1 MKKNNLISRT
11 ILFVIALFIIALGV
25 ALITRANL
33 GTSPA
38 ACPPYVLSLVPDS
51 LMTMGNY
58 MCCMQVMFVLAQIAI
73 LRRQFESFQLFQ
85 FAASFLFGFYTDLA
99 MMLTVWLP
107 GGTYA
112 LSWLWLITGCAVMGA
127 GIVLEIQASLLL
139 LPGEGV
145 VAAISKLG
153 HWEFHTIKII
163 NDVVMTLTG
172 IIIAWVMI
180 GGIEGVREGT
190 VVSAFLVG
198 FMVKLFKRPLQ
209 PVEAWV
215 NRESALE

>member
-1 MKKNNLISRT
+1 MKKSNLISRT
-11 ILFVIALFIIALGV
+11 ILFVISLFIIALGV
-25 ALITRANL
+25 AMITCANL

-38 ACPPYVLSLVPDS
+38 ACPSYVLSLAPGS
-51 LMTMGNY
+51 PLTMGTY

-73 LRRQFESFQLFQ
+73 LRRQFEPFQLFQ
-85 FAASFLFGFYTDLA
+85 FAASFLFGFYTDIA
-99 MMLTVWLP
+99 MMLTEWLP
-107 GGTYA
+107 VGTYA
-112 LSWLWLITGCAVMGA
+112 LSWLWLIVGCAVMGA

-145 VAAISKLG
+145 VAAISKVG
-153 HWEFHTIKII
+153 HWQFHTIKII

-172 IIIAWVMI
+172 VIIAWFMI

-198 FMVKLFKRPLQ
+198 FMVRLFKHPLQ
-209 PVEAWV
+209 PVEEWV
-215 NRESALE
+215 NR

>member
-11 ILFVIALFIIALGV
+11 ILFVISLFIIALGV

-38 ACPPYVLSLVPDS
+38 ACPPYVLSLVPGS
-51 LMTMGNY
+51 LMTMGTY

-73 LRRQFESFQLFQ
+73 LRRQFEPFQLFQ

-99 MMLTVWLP
+99 MMVTAWLP
-107 GGTYA
+107 VGTYM
-112 LSWLWLITGCAVMGA
+112 LSWLWLIVGCAVMGA

-139 LPGEGV
+139 LPGEGI
-145 VAAISKLG
+145 VAAISKVG
-153 HWEFHTIKII
+153 HWQFHTIKII

-172 IIIAWVMI
+172 VIIAWVMI

-190 VVSAFLVG
+190 VVSAFLVS

-215 NRESALE
+215 NR

>member
-1 MKKNNLISRT
+1 MKKNNLIPRI
-11 ILFVIALFIIALGV
+11 ILFVISLFIIALGV

-38 ACPPYVLSLVPDS
+38 ACPPYVLSLAPGS
-51 LMTMGNY
+51 PMTMGTY

-73 LRRQFESFQLFQ
+73 LRRQFEPFQLFQ
-85 FAASFLFGFYTDLA
+85 FAASFLFGFFTDIA
-99 MMLTVWLP
+99 MMLTVWLRA
-107 GGTYA
+107 GTYI
-112 LSWLWLITGCAVMGA
+112 LSWFWLVAGCAVMGA

-145 VAAISKLG
+145 VAAISKVG
-153 HWEFHTIKII
+153 HWQFHTIKII

-172 IIIAWVMI
+172 VIIAWAMI

-190 VVSAFLVG
+190 IASAFLVG
-198 FMVKLFKRPLQ
+198 LMVRLFKRPLQ
-209 PVEAWV
+209 PVWAWV
-215 NRESALE
+215 NR

>member
-11 ILFVIALFIIALGV
+11 ILFVISLFIIAFGV

-38 ACPPYVLSLVPDS
+38 ACPPYVLSLVPGS
-51 LMTMGNY
+51 LMTMGTY

-73 LRRQFESFQLFQ
+73 LRRQFEPFQLFQ

-99 MMLTVWLP
+99 MMLTAWLP
-107 GGTYA
+107 VGTYA
-112 LSWLWLITGCAVMGA
+112 LSWLWLILGCAVMGA
-127 GIVLEIQASLLL
+127 GIVLEILASLLL

-145 VAAISKLG
+145 VAAISKVG
-153 HWEFHTIKII
+153 HWQFHTIKII

-172 IIIAWVMI
+172 VIIAWVMI

-198 FMVKLFKRPLQ
+198 FMVKLFKHPLQ

-215 NRESALE
+215 NR

>member
-1 MKKNNLISRT
+1 MGQNT
-11 ILFVIALFIIALGV
+11 IAADSHFPNAP
-25 ALITRANL
+25 
-33 GTSPA
+33 SPA
-38 ACPPYVLSLVPDS
+38 RKNCSKNASHILTLLLNEFYGPFAVASESIRIRVLSLICLDKE
-51 LMTMGNY
+51 GG
-58 MCCMQVMFVLAQIAI
+58 IAI
-73 LRRQFESFQLFQ
+73 LRRRFEPFQLFQ
-85 FAASFLFGFYTDLA
+85 FAASFLFGFYTDIA
-99 MMLTVWLP
+99 MMLTQWIPLGMYP
-107 GGTYA
+107 
-112 LSWLWLITGCAVMGA
+112 LSWLWLIAGCAVMGA

-145 VAAISKLG
+145 VAAISKVG
-153 HWEFHTIKII
+153 HWQFHTIKII

-172 IIIAWVMI
+172 VIIAWVMI

-215 NRESALE
+215 NR

>member
-1 MKKNNLISRT
+1 MCPFAVASESIRIRVLLLICLDKEGR
-11 ILFVIALFIIALGV
+11 
-25 ALITRANL
+25 
-33 GTSPA
+33 
-38 ACPPYVLSLVPDS
+38 
-51 LMTMGNY
+51 
-58 MCCMQVMFVLAQIAI
+58 IAI
-73 LRRQFESFQLFQ
+73 LRRRFEPFQLFQ
-85 FAASFLFGFYTDLA
+85 FAASFLFGFYIDIA
-99 MMLTVWLP
+99 MMLTQWIPL
-107 GGTYA
+107 GTYP
-112 LSWLWLITGCAVMGA
+112 LSWLWLIIGCAVMGA

-145 VAAISKLG
+145 VAAISKVG
-153 HWEFHTIKII
+153 HWQFHTIKII

-172 IIIAWVMI
+172 VIIAWVMI

-215 NRESALE
+215 NR

>member
-11 ILFVIALFIIALGV
+11 ILFVISLFIIALGV

-38 ACPPYVLSLVPDS
+38 ACPPYVLNLIPGSI
-51 LMTMGNY
+51 MTMGTY

-73 LRRQFESFQLFQ
+73 LRQQFEPFQLFQ
-85 FAASFLFGFYTDLA
+85 FAASFLFGFYTDIA
-99 MMLTVWLP
+99 MMLTDWIPV
-107 GGTYA
+107 GAYA
-112 LSWLWLITGCAVMGA
+112 LNWLWLVAGCAVMGA

-145 VAAISKLG
+145 VAAISKVS
-153 HWEFHTIKII
+153 HWQFHTIKII

-172 IIIAWVMI
+172 IIIAWVMT

-198 FMVKLFKRPLQ
+198 IMVKLFKHPLQ
-209 PVEAWV
+209 PVETWV
-215 NRESALE
+215 NR

>member
-1 MKKNNLISRT
+1 MKKNNPISRT
-11 ILFVIALFIIALGV
+11 ILFVISLFIIAVGV

-38 ACPPYVLSLVPDS
+38 ACPPYVLSLVPGS
-51 LMTMGNY
+51 LMTMGTY
-58 MCCMQVMFVLAQIAI
+58 MCCMQVVFVLAQITI
-73 LRRQFESFQLFQ
+73 LRRQFEPFQLFQ
-85 FAASFLFGFYTDLA
+85 FAASFLFGFYTDIA
-99 MMLTVWLP
+99 MMLTEWIPV
-107 GGTYA
+107 GAYA
-112 LSWLWLITGCAVMGA
+112 LSWLWLIAGCAVMGA

-145 VAAISKLG
+145 VAAISKVG
-153 HWEFHTIKII
+153 NWEFHTIKII

-172 IIIAWVMI
+172 VIIAWVMI
-180 GGIEGVREGT
+180 GGVEGVREGT

-198 FMVKLFKRPLQ
+198 FMVKLFKRPLR

-215 NRESALE
+215 NR

>member
-11 ILFVIALFIIALGV
+11 SLFVISLFIISLGV

-38 ACPPYVLSLVPDS
+38 ACPPYVLSLVPAS
-51 LMTMGNY
+51 LMTMGTY
-58 MCCMQVMFVLAQIAI
+58 MCCMQMMFVLAQIAI
-73 LRRQFESFQLFQ
+73 LRRQFEPFQLFQ
-85 FAASFLFGFYTDLA
+85 FAASFLFGFYTDIA
-99 MMLTVWLP
+99 MILTEWIPV
-107 GGTYA
+107 GTYA
-112 LSWLWLITGCAVMGA
+112 LSWFWLITGCAVMGA

-145 VAAISKLG
+145 VAAISKVG

-172 IIIAWVMI
+172 VIIAWVMI
-180 GGIEGVREGT
+180 GDIEGVREGT
-190 VVSAFLVG
+190 LVSAFLVG
-198 FMVKLFKRPLQ
+198 FMVKIFKRPLRL
-209 PVEAWV
+209 VETWV
-215 NRESALE
+215 NR